1 MKNKENKNAKNLS
14 CELHSNLMLVT
25 TVVAMVVFVILMLI
39 YMGMRNPAL
48 ISLATGAASF
58 GGMIS
63 WITAAA
69 LAYNSIKKHK
79 KYFLE
84 YIIYLIITGFVF
96 AFMFNVPFSMVFM
109 NKHHLTNW
117 AHDSLLALTI
127 VNGVFFVVSVIFH
140 AVYANPKK
148 N

>member
-25 TVVAMVVFVILMLI
+25 TVVAMVVFVVLMLI

-58 GGMIS
+58 GGLIS

-79 KYFLE
+79 KYFL
-84 YIIYLIITGFVF
+84 I
-96 AFMFNVPFSMVFM
+96 
-109 NKHHLTNW
+109 
-117 AHDSLLALTI
+117 
-127 VNGVFFVVSVIFH
+127 
-140 AVYANPKK
+140 
-148 N
+148 